1 MSDPTRKMGQNEYYD
16 KVYKAKLVSLDLGS
30 DREAVAGGERRG
42 SVTCARTLC
51 GLGQRDRDWS

>member
-1 MSDPTRKMGQNEYYD
+1 MSDPTRKMGQNE
-16 KVYKAKLVSLDLGS
+16 VYKAKLVSLDLGS

-42 SVTCARTLC
+42 LVTCARTLF

>member
-1 MSDPTRKMGQNEYYD
+1 MSDPTRKMGQNE
-16 KVYKAKLVSLDLGS
+16 VYKAKLVSLDLGS